1 MSDDFESGL
10 DEGVDPVSE
19 GVQGLTEPDELDMTA
34 DREDRLG
41 GESQTDTPDEDLS
54 GELFAYVLDDG
65 TEIQGTVQDIAEK
78 IAAAKADALAS
89 EKAALEA
96 KVSELER
103 GQKQPGQQEQV
114 QEFAIPP
121 VEWDK
126 VGDIVETMLQ
136 GGDPERGIGGIE
148 AIGPALQD
156 MTFRSFVTDPR
167 YAQVL
172 EYAIQSVIEQREGTT
187 KKEQS
192 FKELVGN
199 EPDTAAIT
207 AYQKAHPE
215 LETRKE
221 VVLALQMENLRREMD
236 DLKTGK
242 VKEVKAAEKKGE
254 AQTIRNLKA
263 KGQLRRLGPAGRSA
277 AKAAGGYK
285 PGDENSRL
293 NAWADRIKSIQGGG

>member
-1 MSDDFESGL
+1 MEDYSI
-10 DEGVDPVSE
+10 DEQVDPVSE
-19 GVQGLTEPDELDMTA
+19 GVEGLTEPDEMDMASDYA
-34 DREDRLG
+34 DREV
-41 GESQTDTPDEDLS
+41 GESQTESTEEEDLS
-54 GELFAYVLDDG
+54 GEKFAYTLDDG
-65 TEIQGTVQDIAEK
+65 TEVQGTIQDIAEK

-96 KVSELER
+96 KVSELEK
-103 GQKQPGQQEQV
+103 GQKQPGQQEQA

-126 VGDIVETMLQ
+126 VGDVFETMLQ
-136 GGDPERGIGGIE
+136 GGDPERNIGGIE

-172 EYAIQSVIEQREGTT
+172 EYAIQSVIEQREGAT

-199 EPDTAAIT
+199 EPDITAIT

-221 VVLALQMENLRREMD
+221 VVLALQMETLRREMD
-236 DLKTGK
+236 NLKTGK
-242 VKEVKAAEKKGE
+242 GQAVKDAEKEGCRSDHE
-254 AQTIRNLKA
+254 RSQ
-263 KGQLRRLGPAGRSA
+263 GQRPTASSECLRTHQLGGRED
-277 AKAAGGYK
+277 
-285 PGDENSRL
+285 PL
-293 NAWADRIKSIQGGG
+293 